1 MLFCPSC
8 GYDGPLLQRSRCCPA
23 CGGRVPSSPS
33 VLGELPSSSLF
44 WRPPPQRARPHPST
58 HIHWEVGLTL
68 VWSDVPPSNF
78 QRLESKKALKCKNP
92 RAESC
97 RAGFLTS
104 PFSMGLFTLSSI
116 SLNLEQSLQT
126 FLFLRSL
133 QHYCWL
139 VQLPRLGFSN
149 FTFDLSFWEA
159 F

>member
-8 GYDGPLLQRSRCCPA
+8 GYDGPLLRDLDAVLPVEAGSPALPLCLESCP
-23 CGGRVPSSPS
+23 P
-33 VLGELPSSSLF
+33 SSLF
-44 WRPPPQRARPHPST
+44 WKAPPQRARPHPST
-58 HIHWEVGLTL
+58 HIHWEVSLTL

-126 FLFLRSL
+126 FLSLRSL

-149 FTFDLSFWEA
+149 YF
-159 F
+159 